1 MTGFQHTHWMKVI
14 HIINKKPEGQ
24 IFPRGMKRSV
34 DNPDNMV
41 SCCWLLSEG
50 FDEDPSEDDI
60 RSLIGGRVYFHK
72 TKSDRSYY
80 GGQIVDVQP
89 CRWDD
94 PDYPYLEHVDEEE
107 KDRIKKDRYHIEFI
121 PDHDGRGKM
130 WEGKLKYGPNTV
142 IGEVIEVDTQ

>member
-1 MTGFQHTHWMKVI
+1 MKVI
-14 HIINKKPEGQ
+14 HIINKVLEGE
-24 IFPRGMKRSV
+24 IKPRGMFRLDDK
-34 DNPDNMV
+34 PGHMV

-50 FDEDPSEDDI
+50 FQKDSTEDDI

-72 TKSDRSYY
+72 TKSDRSFY
-80 GGQIVDVQP
+80 GGEVVDIQP

-107 KDRIKKDRYHIEFI
+107 KERIKKDRYHIEFI

-142 IGEVIEVDTQ
+142 IGEVIEVDTPS